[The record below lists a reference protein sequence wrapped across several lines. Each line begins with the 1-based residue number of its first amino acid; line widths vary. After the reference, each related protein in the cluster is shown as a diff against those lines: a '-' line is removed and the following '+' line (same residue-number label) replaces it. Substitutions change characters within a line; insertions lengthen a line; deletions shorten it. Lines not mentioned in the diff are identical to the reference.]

1 MVAELHNRRVVRV
14 PEVIGLPFKKA
25 RIIVE
30 DAGLTLEAVLY
41 RESYEERD
49 TVLDQRPAR
58 GQMIYEGSRVT
69 LWVARR
75 GYMEQ
80 LPAIY
85 RRSDAVGRNVVRDIC
100 FLFEHMFGSIE
111 EVLEEGHRFYDPHEC
126 PPEFLDWLA
135 SWTAMVMDMDW
146 PETKKRAILKRGVDL
161 YRIRG
166 TKRGLVLF
174 LKLFTGHEPLIE
186 ENEWPFKGFRVGG
199 DARVGLDSVVLP
211 PVERAHCFI
220 VTMPVKFTDVSPEM
234 VIRIHRII
242 QMEKPAHTQHYLRFA
257 SDVGDVELRDFFAIG
272 LRSGIGIGAEIVKPL
287 EGAEAAA
294 AVAEFEAAAAGRGGG
309 SVSAL
314 PGLMPRS
321 SASDLAAA
329 AASSPGPDRPAEAR
343 LDPPPTAPSTAM
355 ASAAASAAPPSAA
368 PLPAETRAEVAPE
381 ASLEAAPKAPTDTS
395 GTATPGTATPGTAA
409 PGAGTAPDTG
419 PAPAA
424 RRARKQPTK
433 EFKAPAEPAA
443 EPTGQ
448 TDRASG
454 AEPTSARDS
463 ATESPEGSEAQ
474 SRDPKGRD
482 PEDAT

>member
-14 PEVIGLPFKKA
+14 PEVLGLPLKKA

-30 DAGLTLEAVLY
+30 DAGLAVDAVLF

-58 GQMIYEGSRVT
+58 GQMIYEGSPVT
-69 LWVARR
+69 IWIARR
-75 GYMEQ
+75 GYMEH

-100 FLFEHMFGSIE
+100 FLFEHMFGSIDAL
-111 EVLEEGHRFYDPHEC
+111 LEEGHRYYDPHEC
-126 PPEFLDWLA
+126 PPGFLDWLA

-199 DARVGLDSVVLP
+199 DARIGMDSVVLP

-257 SDVGDVELRDFFAIG
+257 SDIGDVELRDFFAIG
-272 LRSGIGIGAEIVKPL
+272 LRSGIGIGAEVVRSL
-287 EGAEAAA
+287 EDAPAAEASAGSPEA
-294 AVAEFEAAAAGRGGG
+294 TTTTTTKTTTTTVTTAVTERA
-309 SVSAL
+309 
-314 PGLMPRS
+314 
-321 SASDLAAA
+321 
-329 AASSPGPDRPAEAR
+329 PAV
-343 LDPPPTAPSTAM
+343 P
-355 ASAAASAAPPSAA
+355 ASAAAAPPVETSK
-368 PLPAETRAEVAPE
+368 PAGEPRAE
-381 ASLEAAPKAPTDTS
+381 
-395 GTATPGTATPGTAA
+395 G
-409 PGAGTAPDTG
+409 
-419 PAPAA
+419 
-424 RRARKQPTK
+424 
-433 EFKAPAEPAA
+433 AA
-443 EPTGQ
+443 ESDTQ
-448 TDRASG
+448 SSED
-454 AEPTSARDS
+454 
-463 ATESPEGSEAQ
+463 SEAE
-474 SRDPKGRD
+474 GRD
-482 PEDAT
+482 PGDAT